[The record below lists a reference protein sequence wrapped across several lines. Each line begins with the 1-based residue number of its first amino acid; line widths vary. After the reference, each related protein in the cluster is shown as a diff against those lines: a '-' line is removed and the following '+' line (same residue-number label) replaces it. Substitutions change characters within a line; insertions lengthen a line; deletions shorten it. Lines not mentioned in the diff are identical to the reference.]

1 MSARARVAAARIT
14 TGRALAA
21 GQWVALCLT
30 LQHSLSNDPV
40 IFGSAIVERA
50 GGAWT
55 QAPGSLRGADKCTV
69 RSGWTFSIGHASCGG
84 HIVSAK
90 TEEACCSA
98 CHAHACCWGWTFN
111 VPPDGNGCWLHGQPT
126 SAPVPKK
133 CHGPCIA
140 GTNGSAPLPPVP
152 PPTPPTPPPPPSPPP
167 PNPAPPPGMHA
178 IAAPSAL
185 QLDWHDHD
193 LGCMIT
199 WNAFTNCVNV
209 TDPDAS
215 ELVCRTC
222 HQGTGNQYRV
232 VKPDAML
239 QRDYPHNFN
248 VTAQVEAAASFGATY
263 IM

>member
-1 MSARARVAAARIT
+1 MKRAPAAVCVWFVHFSA
-14 TGRALAA
+14 
-21 GQWVALCLT
+21 
-30 LQHSLSNDPV
+30 LQQALSNDLADL
-40 IFGSAIVERA
+40 GSSAGVERA
-50 GGAWT
+50 GAWA
-55 QAPGSLRGADKCTV
+55 QVPGSQRVEHKCTV
-69 RSGWTFSIGHASCGG
+69 RSGWTYSIGHAGCGG
-84 HIVSAK
+84 HISSAK
-90 TEEACCSA
+90 TQEACCSA
-98 CHAHACCWGWTFN
+98 CHIHACCWGWTFN
-111 VPPDGNGCWLHGQPT
+111 VPPDGNGCWLHGQPM
-126 SAPVPKK
+126 SAPVPKR

-140 GTNGSAPLPPVP
+140 GTNGSAALPPAPPPTPAPQPPAPAPPSPGPPPVP
-152 PPTPPTPPPPPSPPP
+152 PDMRAVAVPST
-167 PNPAPPPGMHA
+167 
-178 IAAPSAL
+178 L
-185 QLDWHDHD
+185 QLDWHEHD

-222 HQGTGNQYRV
+222 NQGTGNQYRV